1 MNKQILKRLEALERQ
16 RIANQEAAERECFFN
31 LARVVVP
38 AYFLGRLKPKDCI
51 FEAFGRALGFREWED
66 FGQALEQV
74 FKGENVSDY
83 RKRVD
88 EAFRRLF
95 SEFGYHGSSPEAF
108 QRGIRRMAD
117 QLPERWKAWIMKE
130 VNKVNYEEEIR
141 REQKVEQVCRTAEKM
156 AAVEAAARLRKGEFA

>member
-1 MNKQILKRLEALERQ
+1 MKKKILKRLEALERQ

-38 AYFLGRLKPKDCI
+38 AYFLGHPKPKEWI
-51 FEAFGRALGFREWED
+51 FEAFGRALGFQGFED
-66 FGQALEQV
+66 FNQAFVQV
-74 FKGENVSDY
+74 FRDKNISDC
-83 RKRVD
+83 RKRAD

-95 SEFGYHGSSPEAF
+95 SEFGYDGSSPEAF
-108 QRGIRRMAD
+108 QQGIRRMTD

-141 REQKVEQVCRTAEKM
+141 REQKVEQVYRTVEKM
-156 AAVEAAARLRKGEFA
+156 AAVEAATRLRKGEFA